1 MIPVLFIFSDW
12 ALLLIRLVLGVIL
25 IMHGVPK
32 LQNIKQTAKQFA
44 SMGFTPGAFWGVVVG
59 LIEVLGG
66 IGIAVGLLTQP
77 LALLVFI
84 QFIVILLF
92 VKRGESLMKIE
103 TDLLIL
109 ASAAI
114 LTTVGS
120 GALSVDQALN
130 ILLY

>member
-1 MIPVLFIFSDW
+1 MISVFFVFGDL

-32 LQNIKQTAKQFA
+32 LRDIKQTAKQFA
-44 SMGFTPGAFWGVVVG
+44 SMGFTPGAFWGVIVG
-59 LIEVLGG
+59 LVEVFGG
-66 IGIAVGLLTQP
+66 IGIAIGLLTQP
-77 LALLVFI
+77 LALLVFV

-120 GALSVDQALN
+120 GALSVDQVLN